1 MGAGLAGSF
10 PLIVGAAARAGGEAE
25 APAIAAVSGAGYVG
39 LMAGPATIGL
49 LSDAA
54 SLRAALLVV
63 VGLCLSAALLA
74 RSLGGGR
81 LGSER

>member
-1 MGAGLAGSF
+1 MPGQ
-10 PLIVGAAARAGGEAE
+10 AE

-54 SLRAALLVV
+54 GLRSALLLVV
-63 VGLCLSAALLA
+63 ALCLMVAALA
-74 RSLGGGR
+74 GGLR
-81 LGSER
+81 PATVDFTTP